1 VKRTRTGRYH
11 LRLSSG
17 ERAVLRS
24 LPDQLDELLDEDDPS
39 LRRLFP
45 PAYED
50 DPERD
55 AEYQRLM
62 REDLVAR
69 HRAALETMAR
79 TLDASDLTEEELSA
93 WLGSLNGFRLV
104 LGTRLGVTEDDT
116 ATGTAEYALY
126 HYLTYLEESVV
137 QALAGW

>member
-1 VKRTRTGRYH
+1 VKRTRSGRYL
-11 LRLSSG
+11 LRLSED
-17 ERAVLRS
+17 ERALLRT
-24 LPDQLDELLDEDDPS
+24 LPSQLDELLGADDPS

-45 PAYED
+45 PAYTD
-50 DPERD
+50 DPDRD

-69 HRAALETMAR
+69 HRGALETMTR
-79 TLDASDLTEEELSA
+79 TLDASDLTEDELTA
-93 WLGSLNGFRLV
+93 WMGSLNDFRLV
-104 LGTRLGVTEDDT
+104 LGTRLGVTEDEI
-116 ATGTAEYALY
+116 ATGTPEHALY

>member
-1 VKRTRTGRYH
+1 VKRTRSGRYL
-11 LRLSSG
+11 LRLSAD
-17 ERAVLRS
+17 ERALLRT
-24 LPDQLDELLDEDDPS
+24 LPAQLDELLGADDPS

-45 PAYED
+45 PAYAD
-50 DPERD
+50 DPDRD

-69 HRAALETMAR
+69 HREALETMAR
-79 TLDASDLTEEELSA
+79 TLDANDLTEDELTA
-93 WLGSLNGFRLV
+93 WMGSLNDFRLV
-104 LGTRLGVTEDDT
+104 LGTRLGVTEDEI
-116 ATGTAEYALY
+116 ATGTPEHALY

>member
-11 LRLSSG
+11 LHLSAD
-17 ERAVLRS
+17 ERAVLRA
-24 LPDQLDELLDEDDPS
+24 LPGQLDELLDEDDPN

-45 PAYED
+45 PAYDD
-50 DPERD
+50 DPQRD

-69 HRAALETMAR
+69 HRAALETMTR
-79 TLDASDLTEEELSA
+79 TLDASDLTQEELTA
-93 WLGSLNGFRLV
+93 WLGSINDFRLV
-104 LGTRLGVTEDDT
+104 LGTRLGVTEDE
-116 ATGTAEYALY
+116 TGTGTPEFALY